1 MIFIC
6 KFNSKTDPNLIN
18 TLSVE
23 MSRNT
28 RKRYLRRSKR
38 RSNGGGW
45 SDGPEY
51 INAGNLVHVQY
62 QGPGKDCAGVAVR
75 PGYLNNTQG
84 TGLPGLG
91 KMFGGKRR
99 QRKLNGGTSYGGN
112 ESINSPLTVSN
123 SLTDKPADFPD
134 TTGVGGTVS
143 QPNVVRS
150 TPGVSTELLKQAGGR
165 YGMFP
170 EMGPLNPSNG
180 VGVSPAPF
188 GRIPCE
194 SGIPNPLNPNP
205 NNIQNLSTAPNVPP
219 YVTRGG
225 SQHFP
230 EVQVGAADSMRYY
243 APTAGYSH
251 KMEAF
256 PGGSAVPG
264 LMLNTPYDARAFNQ
278 ACLKTGGARRRNK
291 KGGYLPVGMS
301 ADTFKKVEMNQ
312 VMTRSDFD
320 GTDKGLPVKFGGSRR
335 RKSRRV
341 TKRRSKKVNGSR
353 RK

>member
-1 MIFIC
+1 
-6 KFNSKTDPNLIN
+6 
-18 TLSVE
+18 

-28 RKRYLRRSKR
+28 HKRYLRRSKR

-45 SDGPEY
+45 SDGQGGY
-51 INAGNLVHVQY
+51 INAGNLVHVPY
-62 QGPGKDCAGVAVR
+62 SGPGKDCAGVPVR

-91 KMFGGKRR
+91 KMFGGSRR
-99 QRKLNGGTSYGGN
+99 QRKFNGGTSFGSK
-112 ESINSPLTVSN
+112 ESIESPLTVSN

-134 TTGVGGTVS
+134 TTGLGGTVG
-143 QPNVVRS
+143 QPVVRS

-170 EMGPLNPSNG
+170 DMGPLNPLTG
-180 VGVSPAPF
+180 AGTSPAPF

-230 EVQVGAADSMRYY
+230 EVQVGAPDSMRYY

-264 LMLNTPYDARAFNQ
+264 LMLNTPYNARAFNQ
-278 ACLKTGGARRRNK
+278 ACLKTGGGRRRHR

-312 VMTRSDFD
+312 VMNRSDFD
-320 GTDKGLPVKFGGSRR
+320 GTKNGLPVKFGGSRR
-335 RKSRRV
+335 RKGRRV
-341 TKRRSKKVNGSR
+341 TKRRSKKSTVSR

>member
-1 MIFIC
+1 
-6 KFNSKTDPNLIN
+6 
-18 TLSVE
+18 

-51 INAGNLVHVQY
+51 VNAGNLVHVQY
-62 QGPGKDCAGVAVR
+62 QGPGKDCAGVPVR

-91 KMFGGKRR
+91 KMFGGNRK
-99 QRKLNGGTSYGGN
+99 QRKFNGGTSYGGN

-123 SLTDKPADFPD
+123 SLTNKPDDFPD
-134 TTGVGGTVS
+134 TTGNGG
-143 QPNVVRS
+143 VVRS

-194 SGIPNPLNPNP
+194 SGTINPLNPNP
-205 NNIQNLSTAPNVPP
+205 NNVQSLSTAPNVPP

-225 SQHFP
+225 SQIP
-230 EVQVGAADSMRYY
+230 EVRVGEADAMRIYM
-243 APTAGYSH
+243 PTGGYGH

-256 PGGSAVPG
+256 PPGSAVPG
-264 LMLNTPYDARAFNQ
+264 LMINTPYDARAFNQ
-278 ACLKTGGARRRNK
+278 ACLKTGGGRRNK
-291 KGGYLPVGMS
+291 KGGALPVGMS
-301 ADTFKKVEMNQ
+301 AGTFNNVQMGEVMN
-312 VMTRSDFD
+312 RSDFD
-320 GTDKGLPVKFGGSRR
+320 GTNKGLPVKFGGSRR
-335 RKSRRV
+335 RKGSRV
-341 TKRRSKKVNGSR
+341 TKRRSKKVNVSR

>member
-1 MIFIC
+1 M
-6 KFNSKTDPNLIN
+6 SK
-18 TLSVE
+18 
-23 MSRNT
+23 NT
-28 RKRYLRRSKR
+28 RKRNLRRSKR

-45 SDGPEY
+45 SDGQGGY
-51 INAGNLVHVQY
+51 INAGNLVHVPY
-62 QGPGKDCAGVAVR
+62 QGPGKDCAGVPVR

-91 KMFGGKRR
+91 KMFGGNRR
-99 QRKLNGGTSYGGN
+99 HRKFNGGTSYGGN
-112 ESINSPLTVSN
+112 ESISSPLTVSN
-123 SLTDKPADFPD
+123 SLTNKPGDFPD
-134 TTGVGGTVS
+134 TTGNGGTVS

-150 TPGVSTELLKQAGGR
+150 MPGVSTELLKQAGGR

-194 SGIPNPLNPNP
+194 IGSVNPLNPNP
-205 NNIQNLSTAPNVPP
+205 NNVQSLSTAPNVPP

-225 SQHFP
+225 SQIP
-230 EVQVGAADSMRYY
+230 EIRVGEADAMRIYM
-243 APTAGYSH
+243 PTGGYGH

-256 PGGSAVPG
+256 PPGSAVPG
-264 LMLNTPYDARAFNQ
+264 LMINTPYDARAFNQ
-278 ACLKTGGARRRNK
+278 ACLKTGGSRRRHR

-301 ADTFKKVEMNQ
+301 AGTFKNVQMGEVMN
-312 VMTRSDFD
+312 RSDFD
-320 GTDKGLPVKFGGSRR
+320 GTNKGLPVKFGGSRR
-335 RKSRRV
+335 KGGRV
-341 TKRRSKKVNGSR
+341 TKRRSKKPSVSR